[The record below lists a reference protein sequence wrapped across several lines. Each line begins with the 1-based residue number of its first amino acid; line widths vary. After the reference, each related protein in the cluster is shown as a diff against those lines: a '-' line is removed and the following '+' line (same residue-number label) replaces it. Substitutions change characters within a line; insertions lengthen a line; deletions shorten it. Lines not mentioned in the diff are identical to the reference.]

1 MEYTN
6 CTLLNA
12 TLGNHHGSEHTAG
25 WQRTFGTCNP
35 ASLGVREG
43 ACVCLEEE
51 KKKEKKK
58 RCESVDSVLTQVRS
72 WVDIRAA
79 FLFDDNLA
87 EMIPRTKEKRRKR
100 VFSILFFFSFYMN
113 ESDYYTL

>member
-1 MEYTN
+1 M
-6 CTLLNA
+6 
-12 TLGNHHGSEHTAG
+12 
-25 WQRTFGTCNP
+25 
-35 ASLGVREG
+35 
-43 ACVCLEEE
+43 CLEEE

-100 VFSILFFFSFYMN
+100 VFSIPFLFLLLY
-113 ESDYYTL
+113 E